1 MSSDKAKPIIIA
13 VGVGALGTLLAYL
26 GYNAI
31 VDNNK
36 EATINEETIGKS
48 IEKTDGSMSDSSDD
62 TGSEV
67 KKTSFN
73 KKDKKITN
81 SVFFNFWKEDTTK
94 KDVEKELLNIKINK
108 EDENNNTNTENI
120 DMNTEN
126 NDQHTE
132 NIDMNSKNKKTDYS
146 KFYHN

>member
-1 MSSDKAKPIIIA
+1 MSDKAKPIIIA

-36 EATINEETIGKS
+36 EANITEEANGKS
-48 IEKTDGSMSDSSDD
+48 IEKTDGSLSDSSDD

-73 KKDKKITN
+73 KKEKKIKT
-81 SVFFNFWKEDTTK
+81 SVFFDFWKQDTTK
-94 KDVEKELLNIKINK
+94 KEVEKELLNKKINK
-108 EDENNNTNTENI
+108 ENENNDT
-120 DMNTEN
+120 NTEN
-126 NDQHTE
+126 NDTNTE
-132 NIDMNSKNKKTDYS
+132 NKKGTDYS
-146 KFYHN
+146 KFYHY